1 VTLLLPWI
9 GFPVALGAIALG
21 CALVLERAAGRRIPG
36 PLLLPVGLVVMTVV
50 ASFTASSG
58 RTAALTVPLL
68 VGLAVLGLG
77 LARRRG
83 LRGVDP
89 YAACCALVA
98 FVAVGAPVLASGEP
112 TFTGYVKLDDT
123 ATFLALTDRV
133 LEHGGRDLDG
143 LAASSYEATLAVNL
157 AQGYPTGALLPL
169 GVGARLVGTDP
180 AWVFH
185 PYLAF
190 LAAMLALCLYTLVG
204 PVLSSRPRRAF
215 VATLASQSALLY
227 GFALWGGVKELYAA
241 FALALVAATVPLVRG
256 AARSGLL
263 PGSAAAATILAL
275 SPGALIWLLPPLV
288 ALLAGM
294 RVKPRGALVAC
305 AAAAMLALP
314 AFAAAS
320 HFLRGDNRSS
330 FRDDGELGN
339 LIGPLDPA
347 QLLGIWPTADFRF
360 DPGDMRT
367 TLLVLGVTLAAA
379 AIGLLFA
386 LERRAAALLA
396 YAASGVLG
404 AVAYSA
410 LGSPWLE
417 AKAFAVASPAVL
429 LLALVGGTKLL
440 ERRRPVAVLALAAI
454 AGGVFASNA
463 LAYRDA
469 RLAPRAQLV
478 ELEQIG
484 RGFAGE
490 GPALMTEYQPY
501 GVRHFLRHLDAEGA
515 SELRR
520 RPVPLRNGRVLGKG
534 EVAEIDAFAPKAV
547 LVYRTLVL
555 RRSPGAS
562 RPPAAYRLVWSGRF
576 YDVWQRGVVGSAAA
590 P

>member
-9 GFPVALGAIALG
+9 GFPLALGAVAIG
-21 CALVLERAAGRRIPG
+21 SALVLERAAGRRVPG

-58 RTAALTVPLL
+58 RTVQLTVPML
-68 VGLAVLGLG
+68 VGLPVLGLALG
-77 LARRRG
+77 HGFRR
-83 LRGVDP
+83 VDP
-89 YAACCALVA
+89 YAAGCALVA

-133 LEHGGRDLDG
+133 LEHGRELDG
-143 LAASSYEATLAVNL
+143 LAPSSYEATLAVNL

-180 AWVFH
+180 AWVFQ

-204 PVLSSRPRRAF
+204 PVLHSRPWRAF
-215 VATLASQSALLY
+215 VASLASQSALLY

-241 FALALVAATVPLVRG
+241 AALALVAATVPLVRG

-263 PGSAAAATILAL
+263 PGTAAAATILAL

-288 ALLAGM
+288 ALVTGTRA
-294 RVKPRGALVAC
+294 KPRGTAVAC
-305 AAAAMLALP
+305 AAATVLALP
-314 AFAAAS
+314 AFASATR
-320 HFLRGDNRSS
+320 FLREDNRSS
-330 FRDDGELGN
+330 FRDDNELGN

-347 QLLGIWPTADFRF
+347 QLLGIWPTTDFRV
-360 DPGDMRT
+360 DPGDTRT
-367 TLLVLGVTLAAA
+367 TLVLLGVTLAAA

-386 LERRAAALLA
+386 LERRAAAMLA

-417 AKAFAVASPAVL
+417 AKAFAVASPGVL
-429 LLALVGGTKLL
+429 LLALVGGMKLL
-440 ERRRPVAVLALAAI
+440 ERRRPVAVFALAAI

-484 RGFAGE
+484 RRFAGE

-520 RPVPLRNGRVLGKG
+520 RPVPLREGRVLGKG
-534 EVAEIDAFAPKAV
+534 EVADIDAFAPEAV

-555 RRSPGAS
+555 RRSAGAS
-562 RPPAAYRLVWSGRF
+562 RPPDVYRLVWRGRY
-576 YDVWQRGVVGSAAA
+576 YDVWQRGRVTVTAS

>member
-9 GFPVALGAIALG
+9 GFPLALAAVALG
-21 CALVLERAAGRRIPG
+21 CALVLERAAGRPIPG

-50 ASFTASSG
+50 ASFTASSA
-58 RTAALTVPLL
+58 RTAQLTVPLL

-77 LARRRG
+77 LGIRGIRR
-83 LRGVDP
+83 VDP
-89 YAACCALVA
+89 YAAGCALVA

-133 LEHGGRDLDG
+133 LEHGRELDG
-143 LAASSYEATLAVNL
+143 LAPSSYEATLAVNL

-169 GVGARLVGTDP
+169 GVGARLVGSDP
-180 AWVFH
+180 AWVFQ

-190 LAAMLALCLYTLVG
+190 LAAMLALCLYTLVA
-204 PVLSSRPRRAF
+204 PVLASRPWRAF

-241 FALALVAATVPLVRG
+241 AALALVAATVPLVRG
-256 AARSGLL
+256 DPRSGLL

-294 RVKPRGALVAC
+294 RVKRRGAAVAC
-305 AAAAMLALP
+305 ATAVVLALP

-320 HFLRGDNRSS
+320 RFLREDNRSS

-347 QLLGIWPTADFRF
+347 QLLGVWPTTDFRV
-360 DPGDMRT
+360 DPGDTRT
-367 TLLVLGVTLAAA
+367 TLVLLGVALALAAL
-379 AIGLLFA
+379 GLLFA

-396 YAASGVLG
+396 YAASCVLG
-404 AVAYSA
+404 AVAYSL

-417 AKAFAVASPAVL
+417 AKAFAVASPGIL

-440 ERRRPVAVLALAAI
+440 ERRRTLAVLALATI

-484 RGFAGE
+484 RWFAGE

-501 GVRHFLRHLDAEGA
+501 GVRHFLRYLDAEGA

-520 RPVPLRNGRVLGKG
+520 RPVPLRDGRVLGKG
-534 EVAEIDAFAPKAV
+534 EVADISAFAPEAV

-555 RRSPGAS
+555 LRSASSS
-562 RPPAAYRLVWSGRF
+562 RPLSAYRLVWSGRF
-576 YDVWQRGVVGSAAA
+576 YDVWQQGGVNGTAA

>member
-1 VTLLLPWI
+1 MTLLLPWI
-9 GFPVALGAIALG
+9 AFPLALGAVALG
-21 CALVLERAAGRRIPG
+21 CALVLERAAGRRVPG

-50 ASFTASSG
+50 TSFTTSSG

-77 LARRRG
+77 LGHRGRRR
-83 LRGVDP
+83 VDP
-89 YAACCALVA
+89 YAVGCALVA
-98 FVAVGAPVLASGEP
+98 FVAIGAPVLASGEP

-133 LEHGGRDLDG
+133 LERGRDLDG
-143 LAASSYEATLAVNL
+143 LAPSSYEATLAVNL
-157 AQGYPTGALLPL
+157 AQGYPTGSLLPL
-169 GVGARLVGTDP
+169 GMGARLVGTDP

-190 LAAMLALCLYTLVG
+190 LGAMLALCLYTLVR
-204 PVLSSRPRRAF
+204 PVLSSRPWRAF

-241 FALALVAATVPLVRG
+241 FALALVAATVPLARG
-256 AARSGLL
+256 ATRSGLL
-263 PGSAAAATILAL
+263 PGCSAAATILAL

-305 AAAAMLALP
+305 AAAAVLALP

-347 QLLGIWPTADFRF
+347 QLLGIWPTTDFRF
-360 DPGDMRT
+360 DPGDTRT

-386 LERRAAALLA
+386 LERRATALLA

-417 AKAFAVASPAVL
+417 AKAFAVASPSVL

-440 ERRRPVAVLALAAI
+440 DRRRTVAVLALAAI

-484 RGFAGE
+484 RRFAGE

-501 GVRHFLRHLDAEGA
+501 GVRHFLRYLDAEGA

-520 RPVPLRNGRVLGKG
+520 RPVPLRDGRVLGKG
-534 EVAEIDAFAPKAV
+534 EVAEIDAFAPEAV

-555 RRSPGAS
+555 RRSAGAS
-562 RPPAAYRLVWSGRF
+562 RPPAAYRLVLGGRF
-576 YDVWQRGVVGSAAA
+576 YDVWQRAGARGSAV

>member
-1 VTLLLPWI
+1 MALLLPWI
-9 GFPVALGAIALG
+9 GFPLALGAVALGCG
-21 CALVLERAAGRRIPG
+21 LVLERAAGRRIPG
-36 PLLLPVGLVVMTVV
+36 PLVIPLGLVVVTVL
-50 ASFTASSG
+50 ASFTTSSG
-58 RTAALTVPLL
+58 RTAERTVPLL

-77 LARRRG
+77 LGRFALRR
-83 LRGVDP
+83 VDP
-89 YAACCALVA
+89 YAAGCALIA
-98 FVAVGAPVLASGEP
+98 FLAVGAPVLASGEP

-123 ATFLALTDRV
+123 ATFLAITDRV
-133 LEHGGRDLDG
+133 LEHGRELDG
-143 LAASSYEATLAVNL
+143 LAPSSYEATLAVNL

-169 GVGARLVGTDP
+169 GAVARLVGTDA

-190 LAAMLALCLYTLVG
+190 LAAMLALSLYMLVA
-204 PVLSSRPRRAF
+204 PVLPSRPWRAF
-215 VATLASQSALLY
+215 VAALASQSALLY

-241 FALALVAATVPLVRG
+241 AALAIVAATIPLVR
-256 AARSGLL
+256 ATARSGLL

-275 SPGALIWLLPPLV
+275 SPGASIWLVPALV
-288 ALLAGM
+288 VLLAAL
-294 RVKPRGALVAC
+294 RAKPKGAATAC
-305 AAAAMLALP
+305 AATVLLAVP

-320 HFLRGDNRSS
+320 RFLRADNRSS
-330 FRDDGELGN
+330 FREDGELGN

-347 QLLGIWPTADFRF
+347 QLLGIWPTTDFRV
-360 DPGDMRT
+360 DPSDVRT

-379 AIGLLFA
+379 ALGLLFA
-386 LERRAAALLA
+386 LERRASALLT
-396 YAASGVLG
+396 YAASCTLG

-417 AKAFAVASPAVL
+417 AKAFAVASPGVL

-440 ERRRPVAVLALAAI
+440 ERRRAIAVLALATI

-484 RGFAGE
+484 RRFAGA

-520 RPVPLRNGRVLGKG
+520 RPVPLRDGRVLGKA
-534 EVAEIDAFAPKAV
+534 EVADIDAFAPDTI

-555 RRSPGAS
+555 RREADAS

-576 YDVWQRGVVGSAAA
+576 YDVWQRATSRMA

>member
-1 VTLLLPWI
+1 VALLLPWI
-9 GFPVALGAIALG
+9 GFPLALGAVALG
-21 CALVLERAAGRRIPG
+21 CALVLERAAGRRVPG
-36 PLLLPVGLVVMTVV
+36 PLLLPVGLVAITVV
-50 ASFTASSG
+50 ASFTTWSG
-58 RTAALTVPLL
+58 RTAELTVPLL

-77 LARRRG
+77 LGRHALRRI
-83 LRGVDP
+83 DP
-89 YAACCALVA
+89 YAAACALVA

-133 LEHGGRDLDG
+133 LEHGRELDG
-143 LAASSYEATLAVNL
+143 LAPSSYEATLAVNL

-169 GVGARLVGTDP
+169 GAGARLVGTDA

-190 LAAMLALCLYTLVG
+190 LAAMLALSLYALVA
-204 PVLSSRPRRAF
+204 PVVPSRPWRAF
-215 VATLASQSALLY
+215 VAALASQSALLY

-241 FALALVAATVPLVRG
+241 AALAMVAATVPLARDS
-256 AARSGLL
+256 ARSGLL

-275 SPGALIWLLPPLV
+275 SPGASIWLLPALV
-288 ALLAGM
+288 VLLAAL
-294 RVKPRGALVAC
+294 RAKPRGALTAC
-305 AAAAMLALP
+305 AAAALFALP
-314 AFAAAS
+314 AFATAS
-320 HFLRGDNRSS
+320 RFLRADNRSS
-330 FRDDGELGN
+330 LRDDGELGN
-339 LIGPLDPA
+339 LIRPLDPA
-347 QLLGIWPTADFRF
+347 QLLGIWPSTDFRV
-360 DPGDMRT
+360 DPGDART

-396 YAASGVLG
+396 YAASCALG
-404 AVAYSA
+404 AAAYSA

-417 AKAFAVASPAVL
+417 AKAFAVASPGVL
-429 LLALVGGTKLL
+429 LLALVGGTRLL
-440 ERRRPVAVLALAAI
+440 ERSQAVAVLALATI

-484 RGFAGE
+484 RQFAGA
-490 GPALMTEYQPY
+490 GPGLMTEYQPY

-520 RPVPLRNGRVLGKG
+520 RPVPLRDGRVLAKG
-534 EVAEIDAFAPKAV
+534 EVAEIDAFAPDAV
-547 LVYRTLVL
+547 LAYRTLVL
-555 RRSPGAS
+555 RRGADAS
-562 RPPAAYRLVWSGRF
+562 RPPAAYRLTWSGRF
-576 YDVWQRGVVGSAAA
+576 YDVWQRATTAV

>member
-9 GFPVALGAIALG
+9 ALPLALGAVALG
-21 CALVLERAAGRRIPG
+21 CALALERAAGRTIPRSV
-36 PLLLPVGLVVMTVV
+36 LLPVGVVTMTVV
-50 ASFTASSG
+50 ASFTTWSG
-58 RTAALTVPLL
+58 RTAPLTVPVL
-68 VGLAVLGLG
+68 VGIAVLGLG
-77 LARRRG
+77 LGIRG
-83 LRGVDP
+83 LRRVDP
-89 YAACCALVA
+89 YAALCALVA
-98 FVAVGAPVLASGEP
+98 FVAVGAPVLSSGEP

-133 LEHGGRDLDG
+133 LEHGRDLDG
-143 LAASSYEATLAVNL
+143 LAPSSYEATLAVNL
-157 AQGYPTGALLPL
+157 AQGYPTGSLLPL

-180 AWVFH
+180 AWAFQ

-204 PVLSSRPRRAF
+204 PVLRSRPWRAF
-215 VATLASQSALLY
+215 VAALAGQSALLY

-241 FALALVAATVPLVRG
+241 AALALVAATVPLVRDG
-256 AARSGLL
+256 ARSGLL

-275 SPGALIWLLPPLV
+275 SPGALIWLLPPLI
-288 ALLAGM
+288 ALLAAIRM
-294 RVKPRGALVAC
+294 KRRGAIVAC
-305 AAAAMLALP
+305 ATAVLLALP
-314 AFAAAS
+314 AFSAAS
-320 HFLRGDNRSS
+320 LFLREDNRSS

-339 LIGPLDPA
+339 LVGPLDPA
-347 QLLGIWPTADFRF
+347 QLLGVWPTTDFRV
-360 DPGDMRT
+360 DPGDPRT
-367 TLLVLGVTLAAA
+367 TLVLLGVTVAAA
-379 AIGLLFA
+379 AIGLLFT
-386 LERRAAALLA
+386 LERRATGLLT
-396 YAASGVLG
+396 YAASCALG

-417 AKAFAVASPAVL
+417 AKAFAVASPGVL

-440 ERRRPVAVLALAAI
+440 EGRRTVAVLALATI
-454 AGGVFASNA
+454 VGGVLASNA

-478 ELEQIG
+478 ELERIG
-484 RGFAGE
+484 RWFAGE

-520 RPVPLRNGRVLGKG
+520 RPVPLRDGRVLAKA
-534 EVAEIDAFAPKAV
+534 EVADIDEFAPEAV
-547 LVYRTLVL
+547 LSYRTLVL
-555 RRSPGAS
+555 RRSAGDS
-562 RPPAAYRLVWSGRF
+562 RPPDVYRLAWSGRF
-576 YDVWQRGVVGSAAA
+576 YDVWQRGGVTGSAT

>member
-1 VTLLLPWI
+1 MTLLLPWI
-9 GFPVALGAIALG
+9 AFPLALGAVALGS
-21 CALVLERAAGRRIPG
+21 ALVLERAAGRPISQ
-36 PLLLPVGLVVMTVV
+36 PLLLPIGLVVMTVV
-50 ASFTASSG
+50 ASFATWSG
-58 RTAALTVPLL
+58 RTAPLTVPLL

-77 LARRRG
+77 LGIRG
-83 LRGVDP
+83 LRRVDP
-89 YAACCALVA
+89 YAAVCALVA

-123 ATFLALTDRV
+123 ATFLALTDHV
-133 LEHGGRDLDG
+133 LEHGRDLDG
-143 LAASSYEATLAVNL
+143 LAPSSYEATLAVNL

-169 GVGARLVGTDP
+169 GAGARLVGTDP
-180 AWVFH
+180 AWVFQ

-204 PVLSSRPRRAF
+204 PVLRSRPWRAS
-215 VATLASQSALLY
+215 VAVLASQSALLY

-241 FALALVAATVPLVRG
+241 AALALVAATIPLVRPDDG
-256 AARSGLL
+256 RSGLL
-263 PGSAAAATILAL
+263 PGTAAAATILAL
-275 SPGALIWLLPPLV
+275 SPGALIWLLPSIV
-288 ALLAGM
+288 ALLAAM
-294 RVKPRGALVAC
+294 RVKTRGAAVAC
-305 AAAAMLALP
+305 ATAMVLAFP
-314 AFAAAS
+314 AIAAAS
-320 HFLRGDNRSS
+320 RFLRGDNRSS

-347 QLLGIWPTADFRF
+347 QLLGIWPTTDFRV
-360 DPGDMRT
+360 DPGDPRT
-367 TLLVLGVTLAAA
+367 TLVVLGVTVAAA

-386 LERRAAALLA
+386 LERRATALLA
-396 YAASGVLG
+396 YAASCALG
-404 AVAYSA
+404 AIAYSA

-417 AKAFAVASPAVL
+417 AKAFAVASPGVL

-440 ERRRPVAVLALAAI
+440 EGRRTVAVLALATI
-454 AGGVFASNA
+454 AGGICASNA

-484 RGFAGE
+484 RSFAGE

-520 RPVPLRNGRVLGKG
+520 RPVPLRDGRVLAKA
-534 EVAEIDAFAPKAV
+534 EVADIDAFDPEAV
-547 LVYRTLVL
+547 VVYRTLVL
-555 RRSPGAS
+555 SSNEQS

-576 YDVWQRGVVGSAAA
+576 YDVWQRGVAGTGT

>member
-9 GFPVALGAIALG
+9 GFPLALGAVALG
-21 CALVLERAAGRRIPG
+21 CALVLERAAGRRIPM
-36 PLLLPVGLVVMTVV
+36 PLLLPAGLVVMTVV
-50 ASFTASSG
+50 ASFTASST

-77 LARRRG
+77 LGLSG
-83 LRGVDP
+83 LRRVDP

-98 FVAVGAPVLASGEP
+98 FVAIGAPVLASGEP

-133 LEHGGRDLDG
+133 LEHGRDLDG
-143 LAASSYEATLAVNL
+143 LAPSSYEATLAVNL

-204 PVLSSRPRRAF
+204 PVLSSRPWRAF

-256 AARSGLL
+256 ASRSGLL

-275 SPGALIWLLPPLV
+275 SPGALIWLVPPLV

-294 RVKPRGALVAC
+294 RVKRRSAAVALVTAVV
-305 AAAAMLALP
+305 LALP

-320 HFLRGDNRSS
+320 RFLREDNRSS

-339 LIGPLDPA
+339 LFGPLDPS
-347 QLLGIWPTADFRF
+347 QLLGIWPTTDFRV
-360 DPGDMRT
+360 DPTDTRT
-367 TLLVLGVTLAAA
+367 TLIVLGVALVAA

-386 LERRAAALLA
+386 LKRRATALLA
-396 YAASGVLG
+396 YAASCVLG
-404 AVAYSA
+404 AVGYSV

-417 AKAFAVASPAVL
+417 AKSFAVASPGVL
-429 LLALVGGTKLL
+429 LLALVGSMKLL
-440 ERRRPVAVLALAAI
+440 EHRRTVAILALATL

-484 RGFAGE
+484 RSFAGE

-520 RPVPLRNGRVLGKG
+520 RPVPLRDGRVLGKG
-534 EVAEIDAFAPKAV
+534 EVADIAAFAPEAV

-555 RRSPGAS
+555 LRSAGSS
-562 RPPAAYRLVWSGRF
+562 RPPAAYRRVWSGRF
-576 YDVWQRGVVGSAAA
+576 YDVWQRGVRRAAV

>member
-9 GFPVALGAIALG
+9 AFPLALAAVALG
-21 CALVLERAAGRRIPG
+21 CALVLERAAGRPIPQ
-36 PLLLPVGLVVMTVV
+36 PLLLPVGLVVLTVA
-50 ASFTASSG
+50 ASFATWSG
-58 RTAALTVPLL
+58 RTAPFTVPVL

-77 LARRRG
+77 LSVRG
-83 LRGVDP
+83 LPRVDP
-89 YAACCALVA
+89 YAAVCALVA

-133 LEHGGRDLDG
+133 LEHGRDLDG
-143 LAASSYEATLAVNL
+143 LAPSSYEATLAVNL

-180 AWVFH
+180 AWVFQ

-190 LAAMLALCLYTLVG
+190 LAAMLALCLYTLVA
-204 PVLSSRPRRAF
+204 PVLRSRPWRAF
-215 VATLASQSALLY
+215 VAVLASQSALLY
-227 GFALWGGVKELYAA
+227 GFALWGGVKELYAVA
-241 FALALVAATVPLVRG
+241 ALALVAATIPLVRG
-256 AARSGLL
+256 TARSGLL
-263 PGSAAAATILAL
+263 PGTAAAATILAL
-275 SPGALIWLLPPLV
+275 SPGALIWLLPSVV
-288 ALLAGM
+288 ALLATM
-294 RVKPRGALVAC
+294 RAKTKGAAVAFATAVVLAFPAI
-305 AAAAMLALP
+305 AAATR
-314 AFAAAS
+314 
-320 HFLRGDNRSS
+320 FLREDNRSS

-347 QLLGIWPTADFRF
+347 QLLGIWPTTDFRV
-360 DPGDMRT
+360 DPGDPRT
-367 TLLVLGVTLAAA
+367 TLVVLGVTVAAA
-379 AIGLLFA
+379 AVGLCFA
-386 LERRAAALLA
+386 LERRATALLA
-396 YAASGVLG
+396 YAASCALG

-417 AKAFAVASPAVL
+417 AKAFAVASPGVL
-429 LLALVGGTKLL
+429 LLALVGGTRLL
-440 ERRRPVAVLALAAI
+440 EGRRTVAVFALATI
-454 AGGVFASNA
+454 AGGVLASNA

-469 RLAPRAQLV
+469 RLAPRAQLI

-484 RGFAGE
+484 HSFAGE

-520 RPVPLRNGRVLGKG
+520 RPVPLRDGRVLGKA
-534 EVAEIDAFAPKAV
+534 EVADIAAFAPVAV

-555 RRSPGAS
+555 LRSPAAS

-576 YDVWQRGVVGSAAA
+576 YDVWQR
-590 P
+590 

>member
-1 VTLLLPWI
+1 MTLLLPWI
-9 GFPVALGAIALG
+9 GFPLALGAVALG
-21 CALVLERAAGRRIPG
+21 CALVLERAAGRRIPM

-77 LARRRG
+77 LGLRG
-83 LRGVDP
+83 LRRVDP
-89 YAACCALVA
+89 YAAACALVA
-98 FVAVGAPVLASGEP
+98 FVAVGAPVLASGEA

-133 LEHGGRDLDG
+133 LEHGRDLDG
-143 LAASSYEATLAVNL
+143 LAPSSYEATLAVNL

-169 GVGARLVGTDP
+169 GVGARLVGTDS

-190 LAAMLALCLYTLVG
+190 LAAMLALGLYTLVG
-204 PVLSSRPRRAF
+204 PVLSSRPWRAF

-294 RVKPRGALVAC
+294 RTKRRSAAVALVTAVV
-305 AAAAMLALP
+305 LALP

-320 HFLRGDNRSS
+320 RFLREDNRSS

-339 LIGPLDPA
+339 LFGPLDPS
-347 QLLGIWPTADFRF
+347 QLLGIWPTTDFRV
-360 DPGDMRT
+360 DPTDTRT
-367 TLLVLGVTLAAA
+367 TLIVLGVALVTAT
-379 AIGLLFA
+379 IGLLFA
-386 LERRAAALLA
+386 LKRRATALLA
-396 YAASGVLG
+396 YAASCVLG
-404 AVAYSA
+404 AVGYSV

-417 AKAFAVASPAVL
+417 AKSFAVASPGVL
-429 LLALVGGTKLL
+429 LLAFVGSTKLL
-440 ERRRPVAVLALAAI
+440 EHRRTVAILALATL

-484 RGFAGE
+484 RRFAGA

-520 RPVPLRNGRVLGKG
+520 RPVPLRDGRVLGKG
-534 EVAEIDAFAPKAV
+534 EVADIRAFAPEAV

-555 RRSPGAS
+555 LRSAGAS
-562 RPPAAYRLVWSGRF
+562 RPPAAYRLVWSGRL
-576 YDVWQRGVVGSAAA
+576 YDVWQRGAAQGS
-590 P
+590 

>member
-1 VTLLLPWI
+1 MTLLLPWV
-9 GFPVALGAIALG
+9 GFPLALGALALG
-21 CALVLERAAGRRIPG
+21 CALVLERAAGRRVPG
-36 PLLLPVGLVVMTVV
+36 PLFLPVGLVVITVV

-58 RTAALTVPLL
+58 RTAQLTVPVL
-68 VGLAVLGLG
+68 VGLAVLGLAFG
-77 LARRRG
+77 LRG
-83 LRGVDP
+83 LRRIDP
-89 YAACCALVA
+89 YAAVCALLA
-98 FVAVGAPVLASGEP
+98 FVAVGAPVLASGGP

-123 ATFLALTDRV
+123 ATFLALTDRA
-133 LEHGGRDLDG
+133 LEHGRDLEG
-143 LAASSYEATLAVNL
+143 LEFSSYEATLAVNL
-157 AQGYPTGALLPL
+157 AQGYPIGALLPL
-169 GVGARLVGTDP
+169 GVGVRLVGTDP
-180 AWVFH
+180 AWIFQ

-190 LAAMLALCLYTLVG
+190 LAAMLALCLYALVG
-204 PVLSSRPRRAF
+204 TVLQSRPWRAF

-241 FALALVAATVPLVRG
+241 AAVALVAATIPLGRG
-256 AARSGLL
+256 RARSGLL
-263 PGSAAAATILAL
+263 PGTAAAATILAL
-275 SPGALIWLLPPLV
+275 SPGAVIWLLPPLV

-294 RVKPRGALVAC
+294 RAKPRSAAVAC
-305 AAAAMLALP
+305 ATGVVLALP
-314 AFAAAS
+314 AFVAATR
-320 HFLRGDNRSS
+320 FLREDNRSS
-330 FRDDGELGN
+330 FRDEDELGN

-347 QLLGIWPTADFRF
+347 QLLGIWPTTDFRV

-367 TLLVLGVTLAAA
+367 TLVVLGVTLAAA

-396 YAASGVLG
+396 YAASCALG
-404 AVAYSA
+404 AVAFSA

-417 AKAFAVASPAVL
+417 AKAFAVASPGFL
-429 LLALVGGTKLL
+429 LLALVGATKLL
-440 ERRRPVAVLALAAI
+440 EGRRTVAVLALATI

-469 RLAPRAQLV
+469 RLAPRAQLA

-484 RGFAGE
+484 RTFAGE

-520 RPVPLRNGRVLGKG
+520 RPVPLRDGRVLGKG
-534 EVAEIDAFAPKAV
+534 EVADIAAFAPEAV

-555 RRSPGAS
+555 LRSAGGS
-562 RPPAAYRLVWSGRF
+562 SPPAEYRLVWSGRF
-576 YDVWQRGVVGSAAA
+576 YDVWQRGAVRGGS
-590 P
+590 